1 MKYLIWMVVAL
12 VVVFWVVRANRIS
25 ARPGTGSG
33 PGTGTGAAA
42 SGGNMPGEAARRA
55 ESGAE
60 TMLECA
66 HCGVHVP
73 ASEAVIVRPGAAF
86 CSSEHRALHGSR

>member
-1 MKYLIWMVVAL
+1 MKYLIWVA
-12 VVVFWVVRANRIS
+12 VAFVIVFWVVRANRIS
-25 ARPGTGSG
+25 ARPGTETGA
-33 PGTGTGAAA
+33 GTGDANESGEPAPRTG
-42 SGGNMPGEAARRA
+42 
-55 ESGAE
+55 SGAE

-86 CSSEHRALHGSR
+86 CSDQHRALHDDR